1 MRLFCRAMHFAADW
15 EWVNEQMGVLRVED
29 TSGIIGIDADTNER
43 VSACIMDNWTRNSV
57 QAHLII
63 VNSMAIRHGFLEE
76 IFDFMYN
83 VKGVNRI
90 YGLVPGDNVKA
101 LKINAH
107 IGFTEK
113 MRLDDAWEEGIDYV
127 VVEMKKENCNY
138 LPKLEAA

>member
-1 MRLFCRAMHFAADW
+1 MNLFCRAFHGPADW
-15 EWVNEQMGVLRVED
+15 GWVNEQMGVLRVED
-29 TSGIIGIDADTNER
+29 TSGIIGIDADTNET
-43 VSACIMDNWTRNSV
+43 VAACIMDNWTRNSV

-63 VNSMAIRHGFLEE
+63 KNSMALRNGFLEE
-76 IFDFMYN
+76 IFDYMYN